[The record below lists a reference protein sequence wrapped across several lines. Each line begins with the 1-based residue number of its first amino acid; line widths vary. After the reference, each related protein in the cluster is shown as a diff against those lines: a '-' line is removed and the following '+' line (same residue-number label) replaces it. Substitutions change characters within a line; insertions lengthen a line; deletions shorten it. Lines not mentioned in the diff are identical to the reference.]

1 MRISRKDQL
10 SLSQFCHCYSFQLV
24 SLFWMQNESHI
35 LIISIQSQ
43 RFHWRM
49 VEIDDSINK
58 VEQKIC
64 TGNNNQFQH
73 LHKHEEIIR
82 LVINDRSSFSRHRV
96 AFSPFFFI
104 IPSPSQWHQVAARQ
118 RRNSAAVSTTVSKTN
133 ESEIID
139 PDSSSDKESID

>member
-1 MRISRKDQL
+1 MLICVIVSRLEKSAGDKRTNGDEN
-10 SLSQFCHCYSFQLV
+10 LV

-96 AFSPFFFI
+96 AFSPSLFFFYNSLSI
-104 IPSPSQWHQVAARQ
+104 TVAPGCGPSEEKLCSCFHNCVQDERVG
-118 RRNSAAVSTTVSKTN
+118 NY
-133 ESEIID
+133 
-139 PDSSSDKESID
+139 